1 MKDAFLFT
9 IELLDATAVE
19 GIFPISNWSL
29 EGSNRYKREKK
40 TATHWRDLLQD
51 LEGNAERYN
60 MSAHHSVSLV
70 CASCNNLYVY
80 QQRHVIVNCIVFANF
95 VSVLHVILQLQ
106 CFN

>member
-1 MKDAFLFT
+1 MNIFCRFKKGLGILGVLEEVKQNPVSMKDAFLFT
-9 IELLDATAVE
+9 TELLDATAVE

-80 QQRHVIVNCIVFANF
+80 
-95 VSVLHVILQLQ
+95 
-106 CFN
+106 